1 MPSDSPRSM
10 PLGVRADSHVRFL
23 SHHRLREAEQE
34 EVKKEQRQTEIA
46 VSAKVGALFTVV
58 FFLTG
63 PQDITEPIIT
73 STLGF
78 LKHFAIGG
86 LASACG

>member
-1 MPSDSPRSM
+1 MKQ
-10 PLGVRADSHVRFL
+10 A
-23 SHHRLREAEQE
+23 
-34 EVKKEQRQTEIA
+34 QRQTELA
-46 VSAKVGALFTVV
+46 VGAKVGALFTVV

-86 LASACG
+86 LASACGWVPAAARLSAQRPR